1 MEKRLLVRKAGLLFI
16 AVAMFA
22 LVACNSEETVKYQAE
37 EDGILITLTYT
48 AEDDKVVKQVSESE
62 IEYRALG
69 VTTKE
74 EAEEL
79 LAPLAEDYQNVD
91 GLTHEID
98 YQDDKV
104 VEKVTVDY
112 NEADASEIAELEG
125 SMFEGDPSE
134 GISLEKSIELI
145 ESQGFKKVE

>member
-1 MEKRLLVRKAGLLFI
+1 MEKRFLVRMAGLLFI
-16 AVAMFA
+16 VVTMFT
-22 LVACNSEETVKYQAE
+22 LVACNSEETVTYQTE
-37 EDGILITLTYT
+37 EQGISITLTYT

-79 LAPLAEDYQNVD
+79 LAPLVEDYQNID
-91 GLTHEID
+91 GLTHEIE

-104 VEKVTVDY
+104 IEKVTVDY
-112 NEADASEIAELEG
+112 NEADAQEIAELEG

-145 ESQGFKKVE
+145 ESQGFEEVE

>member
-1 MEKRLLVRKAGLLFI
+1 MEKHFLARIAGLLFI
-16 AVAMFA
+16 AVTMFVLA
-22 LVACNSEETVKYQAE
+22 ACGSEETVTYQAE
-37 EDGILITLTYT
+37 ENGISITLTYT
-48 AEDDKVVKQVSESE
+48 AEGDNVVKQVSESE
-62 IEYRALG
+62 IEYSALG

-79 LAPLAEDYQNVD
+79 LAPLVEEYQNIN

-125 SMFEGDPSE
+125 SMFEGDPTE

-145 ESQGFKKVE
+145 ESQGFEKVE